1 MSAVKAKV
9 TGDVREEDNIV
20 IVGARIAG
28 VATAVS
34 LQRLDHRPNS
44 QTTRKDMCWT
54 NCFY

>member
-1 MSAVKAKV
+1 VSAVKAKV
-9 TGDVREEDNIV
+9 TDDVGEEDNIV

-34 LQRLDHRPNS
+34 LQRLHPRPNS
-44 QTTRKDMCWT
+44 QQHARMCWT